1 MNTEKMKIEMRD
13 AVPISAEVSV
23 PELIKGEKGD
33 TPIKYVDYFTP
44 EDIKE
49 IEKQLEIPDLSDY
62 AKKADLPQK
71 VSELEN
77 DKNYLVEETEPKYSA
92 DKPQIALKSE
102 LFSKDYNDLT
112 NKPTIPSTSGLA
124 TETYVDEKVGS
135 VSIPTKVSELENDK
149 NYLTEHQSLEGYAK
163 TADLATVA
171 TSGSY
176 NDLSDKPDISGGAS
190 TASEVSFDDTIAQ
203 IGKNNVQEA
212 IEYLVDEA
220 VDSTSVQE
228 QIDTNLYDIY
238 GNSKYKNPQGNYY
251 FFNPEE
257 IYKIT
262 TDDGLDISSP
272 LYMWRA
278 AGLEPWTALNKVIIV
293 KWERNSQFFDVDT
306 IESRPRG
313 CTLLKNHY
321 YLLDLHRMP
330 KGTMYDVQYWGERND
345 WQDNRNLSAKDTTKT
360 TFFPRLIYGRLTG
373 MDNDLGYC
381 YIYDVTPYFQI
392 SEHEQKIAALEENSG
407 SAEVDLSGY
416 YTKEEVDAKG
426 YLTEHQ
432 DISGKANSADLAT
445 VATSGSY
452 EDLINLP
459 SSVGNWIYT
468 EDLSN
473 PHIAEATALMVGVK
487 LSATTSTSGTFLI
500 CCPEGEKIGDGKNY
514 YFLDVPSGSNATPA
528 KGYVY
533 WNGSS
538 LYGNKTINYV
548 YYATNIDV
556 GTIVDFSA
564 YAKAADIPTKTSELT
579 NDSGYLTE
587 HQNLT
592 EYAKKTELPTK
603 VSQLTNDSGYLTA
616 HQSLEGLATT
626 TELTNA
632 VSAHNT
638 ATEAHND
645 IRELIVGLTNRVN
658 ALADSDDTTLDQMS
672 EIVAYIKANR
682 TLIESVTT
690 SKINVSDIID
700 NLTTNVSNK
709 PLSAAQGVALKA
721 LIDAIVVPTKVS
733 DLTNDSG
740 YLTAHQSLAEYAKS
754 ANLSAVATS
763 GSYADLADKPTIP
776 SVEGLASQDW
786 VEAKDYLTAHQ
797 SLADYAKKTELFSKD
812 YNDLTNKPTIPST
825 SGLASE
831 EWVEAKGYLTTH
843 QSLEGYAK
851 KTEIPTKVSQL
862 TNDSGYLTE
871 HQSLSAYAKSAD
883 LAAVAISG
891 SYNDLTD
898 KPTIPSTSGLA
909 TETYV
914 NEKVAAAKP
923 TAVTGTLAAG
933 ATSLVLSNAAIT
945 TNSTLDFYTDKYGVA
960 PTNAVV
966 EAGKVTLTFKAQSA
980 ALSVKVEVK

>member
-13 AVPISAEVSV
+13 AEPLAAEVSV
-23 PELIKGEKGD
+23 PELIKGEKGDKGD

-112 NKPTIPSTSGLA
+112 NKPTIPSTVGLA
-124 TETYVDEKVGS
+124 TETYVDEKVNS
-135 VSIPTKVSELENDK
+135 VSVPTKVSELENDK

-171 TSGSY
+171 TTGSY
-176 NDLSDKPDISGGAS
+176 NDLIDKPDISGGAS
-190 TASEVSFDDTIAQ
+190 TATEVSFDDTTAQ
-203 IGKNNVQEA
+203 IGKNNVQDA

-220 VDSTSVQE
+220 VDSTSVQG
-228 QIDTNLYDIY
+228 QITLNLYDVY
-238 GNSKYKNPQGNYY
+238 GNPNYKNPQGNYY

-262 TDDGLDISSP
+262 PDDGLDISSP

-278 AGLEPWTALNKVIIV
+278 AGLEPWNALNKVIIV
-293 KWERNSQFFDVDT
+293 KWERDSQFFDVDT
-306 IESRPRG
+306 TEMRPRG

-321 YLLDLHRMP
+321 YLLDLHKMP
-330 KGTMYDVQYWGERND
+330 KSSTYEVQYWGERND
-345 WQDNRNLSAKDTTKT
+345 WQDNRNLIAKDTTNA
-360 TFFPRLIYGRLTG
+360 TFLPRIIYSRLTG
-373 MDNDLGYC
+373 MNYDLGYC

-407 SAEVDLSGY
+407 AAPDLTNY

-432 DISGKANSADLAT
+432 DISGKANSADLAA

-452 EDLINLP
+452 NDLTNKPTIP
-459 SSVGNWIYT
+459 
-468 EDLSN
+468 
-473 PHIAEATALMVGVK
+473 
-487 LSATTSTSGTFLI
+487 STSGLAS
-500 CCPEGEKIGDGKNY
+500 EEW
-514 YFLDVPSGSNATPA
+514 VEA
-528 KGYVY
+528 K
-533 WNGSS
+533 
-538 LYGNKTINYV
+538 
-548 YYATNIDV
+548 
-556 GTIVDFSA
+556 
-564 YAKAADIPTKTSELT
+564 
-579 NDSGYLTE
+579 GYLTE
-587 HQNLT
+587 HQSLT

-603 VSQLTNDSGYLTA
+603 VSQLTNDSGYLTQ
-616 HQSLEGLATT
+616 HQSLEGLSTT
-626 TELTNA
+626 TEVTNA

-740 YLTAHQSLAEYAKS
+740 YLTAHQDISNLATKTQLSEVENKIPTKVSQLTNDKNYLTEHQSLAEYAKS

-786 VEAKDYLTAHQ
+786 VEAKGYLTAHQ

-812 YNDLTNKPTIPST
+812 YNDLLNKPTIPST
-825 SGLASE
+825 VGLASE

-883 LAAVAISG
+883 LAAVATSG
-891 SYNDLTD
+891 SYNDLSD

-914 NEKVAAAKP
+914 DEKVAAAKP
-923 TAVTGTLAAG
+923 TTVTGTLAAG
-933 ATSLVLSNAAIT
+933 ATSLALSNAAIT

-966 EAGKVTLTFKAQSA
+966 ETGKVTLTFKAQSA